1 MQRHVDRI
9 RDSRPGSHVR
19 SFQWFF
25 DKLKACIHEMREDT
39 NEESIRKALQLNDGK
54 GAGKEKPKPKAAAA
68 VPIAAEPQTA
78 LPVSP
83 KSKAQPKAK
92 DNQRVQKGKEKGI
105 TNQREVVHH
114 QNSQGPPPKA
124 KAEGLRG
131 KSKVPCL
138 FFPKGTCNRCHI
150 DRDKCKPGC
159 QCCQNQHV
167 ICC

>member
-1 MQRHVDRI
+1 MTKCTWFYSRMKKVRVMQRHVDRI

-19 SFQWFF
+19 SFQWLF

-83 KSKAQPKAK
+83 KSKAQPKAQDNPK
-92 DNQRVQKGKEKGI
+92 GSKGKGKGDNQ
-105 TNQREVVHH
+105 
-114 QNSQGPPPKA
+114 
-124 KAEGLRG
+124 
-131 KSKVPCL
+131 
-138 FFPKGTCNRCHI
+138 PKGGSPSPKQPRSTA
-150 DRDKCKPGC
+150 KG
-159 QCCQNQHV
+159 QS
-167 ICC
+167 